1 MGLITETERLA
12 RTITLVAGANGLV
25 MIDEYNK
32 SSALRLPSYRQATAS
47 DYIVLASGGKCSS
60 VLPLGNG
67 TQFPLADKWVL
78 SKRKSQVKA
87 RRTLTM
93 QIKQLQQLKISFC

>member
-1 MGLITETERLA
+1 VQLKHLKFRICAYNGGLQVAKKCGLITETERLA

-67 TQFPLADKWVL
+67 TQFPLADMGLV
-78 SKRKSQVKA
+78 
-87 RRTLTM
+87 
-93 QIKQLQQLKISFC
+93 